1 VIFVSWDDW
10 GGFYDHSLPPVIDQN
25 GYGLRV
31 PGLVISPYVKA
42 HTLDHQILSHDAYV
56 KFIEDRFLSSQ
67 RLDPLTDGRPDPRPS
82 VRESLLH
89 GDLLNDFDFAQT
101 PLAPL
106 VLEECPYDG
115 GCLCPLDG
123 GTCTGTLIP

>member
-1 VIFVSWDDW
+1 MIFVSWDDW

-56 KFIEDRFLSSQ
+56 KFIEDRFLGAQ

-82 VRESLLH
+82 VRESLLR

-123 GTCTGTLIP
+123 GACTGALIP